1 MDINNMFKK
10 ILLSTALCVFF
21 AGGAHAASGGIA
33 WDKAPSRTN
42 DMAALQRGAQLFTNY
57 CLNCH
62 SAAYM
67 RYNRMTDIGLNEK
80 QIQENLNFITDKPG
94 DLMQATIAPAEAK
107 AWFGANPPDLSV
119 IARSRAGAN
128 GSGSDYLYTFLRSYY
143 RDSNTLTGWN
153 NAAYPAVAMPNPLW
167 QLQGEQAMLT
177 KEVES
182 HGHTSEVFT
191 GFKQVTAGS
200 LNEAQF
206 DNAIG
211 DLVAYL
217 QWMGEPAQNARVRL
231 GVWVMLF
238 LSIFTIVAWRL
249 NAAFWKDIK

>member
-1 MDINNMFKK
+1 
-10 ILLSTALCVFF
+10 
-21 AGGAHAASGGIA
+21 
-33 WDKAPSRTN
+33 
-42 DMAALQRGAQLFTNY
+42 
-57 CLNCH
+57 
-62 SAAYM
+62 
-67 RYNRMTDIGLNEK
+67 
-80 QIQENLNFITDKPG
+80 
-94 DLMQATIAPAEAK
+94 
-107 AWFGANPPDLSV
+107 
-119 IARSRAGAN
+119 
-128 GSGSDYLYTFLRSYY
+128 
-143 RDSNTLTGWN
+143 
-153 NAAYPAVAMPNPLW
+153 
-167 QLQGEQAMLT
+167 QGEQAMLT

-182 HGHTSEVFT
+182 HGHTSKVFT